1 MRRGLVIFLFFLIS
15 TYGYSQLMDSIKVA
29 LKSKPKITFRFD
41 NRHSFVSTTKSKINA
56 IKIGAEYAYVFRM
69 GIGYNQLISNVER
82 KEVLR
87 NDGIPYDTVNSSL
100 KLWYLS
106 FYSEYVFFRTKRWE
120 FSVPLQLGAGYS
132 KFNYTYNNE
141 KFTNRRH
148 FIANYEAG
156 ITGHYKLI
164 PGLGVGAGIGYQL
177 MLIDNPAINENFN
190 TPIYSFKIKL
200 FLGELYR
207 LAMGKKE
214 PE

>member
-1 MRRGLVIFLFFLIS
+1 MRKLFVIIIFLQIS
-15 TYGYSQLMDSIKVA
+15 VLGYSQLMDSIKLA
-29 LKSKPKITFRFD
+29 LKSKPKISFRFD
-41 NRHSFVSTTKSKINA
+41 NRHSFVSTYKSKINA

-69 GIGYNQLISNVER
+69 GLGYNQLISTIER
-82 KEVLR
+82 QEVLR
-87 NDGIPYDTVNSSL
+87 NDGIPFDTVTSNL
-100 KLWYLS
+100 KLWFLTAYT
-106 FYSEYVFFRTKRWE
+106 EYVFFRTKRWE

-132 KFNYTYNNE
+132 KFNYVFNDE
-141 KFTNRRH
+141 KVTNRRH

-156 ITGHYKLI
+156 ITGHYKLL

-207 LAMGKKE
+207 LAFKKKSE
-214 PE
+214 